1 MTDDDRRALVDLAV
15 VGVASVAAYFVLRN
29 PQLRRTAF
37 RVFKYVTL
45 TAAPRLMW
53 QETTRAWAESAALA
67 PPTTRIGQDEQA
79 RLKLP

>member
-37 RVFKYVTL
+37 QVLKYVTL
-45 TAAPRLMW
+45 TAAPRLVW
-53 QETTRAWAESAALA
+53 EETTRAWAVRSSRSV
-67 PPTTRIGQDEQA
+67 P
-79 RLKLP
+79 